1 MKLQDNHNEFTVRC
15 FAEYMPLRDVVD
27 AFMLEFKHDLPNP
40 PPPPEFTNYQEEV
53 PECEYQFRKNEYI
66 KEKLKEIKSRYF
78 NIYSVNSS
86 VKFEKEEANYIEKFK
101 LEFEKEWQ
109 KEREEKY
116 AEQLS
121 EYQVILDNHNMQ
133 IRKEL
138 SNKLRRLNITHSQFP
153 EKYRQLFNEA
163 RETFFKSKTDENITN
178 DDITQDDNILQELE
192 LMFSH
197 VKNLMFLEKEPKEVL
212 KHVDRAHNI
221 LKTIASY
228 NKDERKNTNK
238 DPRNI
243 DENNPAQ

>member
-40 PPPPEFTNYQEEV
+40 PPPPEFTNYQDEV
-53 PECEYQFRKNEYI
+53 PECDYQFRKNEYI

-121 EYQVILDNHNMQ
+121 EYQVILDNHDMQ
-133 IRKEL
+133 LRKEL
-138 SNKLRRLNITHSQFP
+138 SNQLRRLNITHSRFP

-163 RETFFKSKTDENITN
+163 RDAFFKSKTDENITN

-228 NKDERKNTNK
+228 NNCKKTFK
-238 DPRNI
+238 
-243 DENNPAQ
+243 